1 MKNVLKGLLIAV
13 LVIVTAGFCANF
25 FLGRRGGSIA
35 PTEYTYRVKY
45 LTLDGAD
52 LKTELPFMFLADG
65 NYPDTFKNVDADF
78 WIDDLKRKETKDP
91 SNYQKTYS
99 FRGWYTDADCTQ
111 PFDGLVTS
119 GTGHDVVI
127 YAKIAVGWWTPW
139 NPL

>member
-1 MKNVLKGLLIAV
+1 MAIFSVVVWLRNPFRGNKAEVTVNRIKG
-13 LVIVTAGFCANF
+13 
-25 FLGRRGGSIA
+25 
-35 PTEYTYRVKY
+35 K
-45 LTLDGAD
+45 
-52 LKTELPFMFLADG
+52 ELPFMFLADG

-99 FRGWYTDADCTQ
+99 FRGWYTDAECTQ
-111 PFDGLVTS
+111 PFDGLVKS